1 MTNNSINEFI
11 PPRMPQHAI
20 NDDRLTPTENL
31 ITLEIIMFKFAP
43 QVSTDEII
51 TFLMHR
57 YKHHRATIIKILRRL
72 KDLECI
78 STPDI
83 IRMKDIFVQSDD
95 TNKRV
100 L

>member
-1 MTNNSINEFI
+1 MPNNSINEFI
-11 PPRMPQHAI
+11 PPRMPQHVI
-20 NDDRLTPTENL
+20 NDERLTPTEKL
-31 ITLEIIMFKFAP
+31 ITLEFILFKFEP
-43 QVSTDEII
+43 EVSTDEII
-51 TFLMHR
+51 RFLMNR
-57 YKHHRATIIKILRRL
+57 YKHRRVTIIKILRRL

-95 TNKRV
+95 IDKNV